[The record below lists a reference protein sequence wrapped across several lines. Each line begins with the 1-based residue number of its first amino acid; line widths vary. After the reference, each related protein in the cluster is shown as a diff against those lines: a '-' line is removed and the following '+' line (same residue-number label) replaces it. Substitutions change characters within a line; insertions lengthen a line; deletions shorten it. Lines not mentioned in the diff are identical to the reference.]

1 MNLSDL
7 RWAGLLVLMFW
18 CAGYFPTYTHAGSS
32 KTDLF
37 AKAWNVPAREIDH
50 SRDSQVTIEPLNAGD
65 VAAGSILAP
74 SADPKAPSDCLLGD
88 TQYMINF
95 PGGARKLV
103 IDLKG
108 SQDVDLYVRRGAAIA
123 LNQGKLLADYISH
136 SPLET
141 ERLSVP
147 SANYSRLLE
156 AGTYF
161 IAITNCGP
169 GAADYTVSWSIVDP
183 PAIDTVGLAV
193 HGLEIGSVPAP
204 ESGSCRVG
212 RTQYIAFATLDS
224 CGDASFWA
232 VFINADQN
240 VNVYVRKDRPITVE
254 NGIVMYDRVTESQSK
269 HQEIGI
275 SQDTPGT
282 GKFFIAVENCSFQ
295 PANYTILSLL
305 AIADAFPPFIASVS
319 LEGRLVV
326 MGYSL
331 TERGI
336 VLLDDQPQPTVYG
349 GMTNDFRDIL
359 IVKKA
364 KRKIAR
370 HQTVRITIRRDDTCD
385 SLPFIF
391 TRP

>member
-1 MNLSDL
+1 MKLSDL
-7 RWAGLLVLMFW
+7 RWTGLLLLMFW
-18 CAGYFPTYTHAGSS
+18 CAVYFATYTHAGSS

-37 AKAWNVPAREIDH
+37 AKARSVPAREIVH
-50 SRDSQVTIEPLNAGD
+50 SRDGHIIIEPLNASD
-65 VAAGSILAP
+65 VAAGSIVAP
-74 SADPKAPSDCLLGD
+74 SVDPKGPSDCLLGD

-123 LNQGKLLADYISH
+123 LNERKLLADFISD
-136 SPLET
+136 SPQNT

-169 GAADYTVSWSIVDP
+169 GAADYTVVWSILDP
-183 PAIDTVGLAV
+183 PATETVGLAV

-204 ESGSCRVG
+204 EPGFCRIG
-212 RTQYIAFATLDS
+212 PTQYFVFADLDL
-224 CGDASFWA
+224 CGDAFFWS
-232 VFINADQN
+232 VGVDSDQN
-240 VNVYVRKDRPITVE
+240 INVYVRKDRPITVE
-254 NGIVMYDRVTESQSK
+254 NGIVMYDRVTESQAK
-269 HQEIGI
+269 QQQIGI
-275 SQDTPGT
+275 SQDTPGG
-282 GKFFIAVENCSFQ
+282 GKFFIAVENCSFK
-295 PANYTILSLL
+295 PANYTIASL
-305 AIADAFPPFIASVS
+305 AGIADAFPPFITAAS

-326 MGYSL
+326 VGYFF

-349 GMTNDFRDIL
+349 GMTNDFKEIL

-364 KRKIAR
+364 KKKIAR
-370 HQTVRITIRRDDTCD
+370 HQTVHIAIRRDVCD
-385 SLPFIF
+385 SFPFTF